1 MDEDWTLARI
11 GAHIADGLKLMSL
24 FGMDVVAAD
33 ADHARLR
40 INAVPQVL
48 RPGGIVAG
56 PILFAAADVATY
68 ALILARI
75 GDPDAVTVDLTI
87 NFLRAGRNLPLIAEA
102 VTLRAGRRLFSAA
115 VSITEQDGERRLIA
129 QATTNWAL
137 S

>member
-1 MDEDWTLARI
+1 MF
-11 GAHIADGLKLMSL
+11 GL
-24 FGMDVVAAD
+24 DVIAAD
-33 ADHARLR
+33 AERARLR
-40 INAVPQVL
+40 INAGPQVL

-68 ALILARI
+68 ALILARV

-102 VTLRAGRRLFSAA
+102 VTLRAGRRLFSASVA
-115 VSITEQDGERRLIA
+115 ITEQDGEQRLIA